1 MSEDTLS
8 QVVQKI
14 KADNTYSSGGHPHT
28 FVELYDGRVV
38 QMLQDEPNVTTF
50 REDYYYNARDNNLYV
65 KKSEWV
71 NINRQF
77 DEEDEQYVYYNGRSV
92 LKMVNEPDPKTF
104 GDRYYYSL
112 KSNRVF
118 AKAIKWAKCTNL

>member
-1 MSEDTLS
+1 MSNVLDDI
-8 QVVQKI
+8 VQKT
-14 KADNTYSSGGHPHT
+14 KADDTYSSGGHPHT
-28 FVELYDGRVV
+28 FVELFDGHTV
-38 QMLQDEPNVTTF
+38 QILQDEPSAFEF
-50 REDYYYNARDNNLYV
+50 RDNYYYNSKENKLYI

-77 DEEDEQYVYYNGRSV
+77 DEEDSEYVYYSGRSV
-92 LKMVNEPDPKTF
+92 LKMVNEPNPESF

-118 AKAIKWAKCTNL
+118 ARAIKWTKCNNL